1 MAEIYSSMSPQTSEA
16 RWGHVLATSSF
27 IFWFERLF
35 VTLIDMLKMHRLCP
49 KRGTHIHKLSV
60 GSIGILCCKTTS
72 ALDEFHRLQQ
82 PSMWKR
88 RFTAD
93 MSKGLKLS
101 SACGVARHNQT
112 VLPLLCNKTTLGNI
126 Q

>member
-1 MAEIYSSMSPQTSEA
+1 MFTSCQLGPLASCAA
-16 RWGHVLATSSF
+16 RQHQN
-27 IFWFERLF
+27 
-35 VTLIDMLKMHRLCP
+35 
-49 KRGTHIHKLSV
+49 
-60 GSIGILCCKTTS
+60 
-72 ALDEFHRLQQ
+72 EFHRLQQ

-93 MSKGLKLS
+93 MSEGLKLS

-112 VLPLLCNKTTLGNI
+112 VLPLLCNTTILGNI